1 MLKEFK
7 KCKQILVSCHPRYWE
22 DGEVNGVEDISFV
35 DAKGQGEPQMPCAEK
50 IKDNHTSCI
59 HSDHWAWRP
68 IIDVETGQIKNWNKQ
83 VSAFIHYKVCDEF
96 NCLFTDE
103 KGFIITQ
110 YEGYVPPFMYPKQ
123 NGWGDYI
130 IMDIDEL
137 GYIQHWDETL
147 VHKFVNDLLNKK

>member
-1 MLKEFK
+1 MNMKSN
-7 KCKQILVSCHPRYWE
+7 CKQILVSCQPRYWE
-22 DGEVNGVEDISFV
+22 DSEVNGVDDISFV
-35 DAKGQGEPQMPCAEK
+35 DSKGKGEPQMPCAEK
-50 IKDNHTSCI
+50 IKDKPTSCI

-96 NCLFTDE
+96 ECLFIDE

-110 YEGYVPPFMYPKQ
+110 YEGYVPSFMYPKRE
-123 NGWGDYI
+123 GWGDYI